1 MHLSSSQAFNSS
13 RFLNRSR
20 GVKKRSLTSPTWFS
34 TCPFSQPDAG
44 VQATIVETPFTD
56 EDRLYGG
63 LHVVVDAAGAGAF
76 EQGERPVVGVE
87 HHLLRLPRIGP
98 HEQHAAVTEPDMGD
112 LHHHRGT
119 AQQDYLVA
127 PVELVGFAWGK
138 AQRDISRRARLP
150 AFFAPPPG
158 VTPHGIVSAVV
169 AAPAQLFEN
178 PDQRQLFTSWFG
190 RVRRQQ
196 PVELRCPPP
205 QLWSWLHLPLVLEG
219 GLSGPQHL
227 PDRVPRHLQVAGD
240 LLDRLALDEVL
251 APNPRN
257 RLHDQHPQPPA
268 PFQSRQRNRPI
279 CRGSILDADPP
290 A

>member
-1 MHLSSSQAFNSS
+1 M
-13 RFLNRSR
+13 NRSR

-44 VQATIVETPFTD
+44 VQATGIDQIVAAHLQEAAIVETPFAD

-63 LHVVVDAAGAGAF
+63 LHVVVDAAGAGTF
-76 EQGERPVVGVE
+76 EQGERPVVGIE

-98 HEQHAAVTEPDMGD
+98 HEQHAAVTQPDMGG
-112 LHHHRGT
+112 LHHHRGA
-119 AQQDYLVA
+119 AQQDHLVA
-127 PVELVGFAWGK
+127 PVELVGFARRK
-138 AQRDISRRARLP
+138 TQRDISGRGRLP

-158 VTPHGIVSAVV
+158 VTPHRIV
-169 AAPAQLFEN
+169 AALIAAAAQLFED
-178 PDQRQLFTSWFG
+178 PDQRQLFTGGFSH
-190 RVRRQQ
+190 VRRKQAVKFYC
-196 PVELRCPPP
+196 PSSELWPR
-205 QLWSWLHLPLVLEG
+205 LHLPLILEG
-219 GLSGPQHL
+219 GFSRTQNL
-227 PDRVPRHLQVAGD
+227 PDRVPRHIQVTCD

-257 RLHDQHPQPPA
+257 RLHDQHLPPPA
-268 PFQSRQRNRPI
+268 LLRSRQRNRPT